1 MHRISET
8 EFEKLVG
15 QAIDALPDKYLSRIQ
30 NLVFVAENNPSP
42 EQRQRLHL
50 HNGQTLYGLYE
61 GIPLTQRG
69 NNYSMVL
76 PDKITIFKEP
86 LEYSSSNLS
95 DLTEQVRHT
104 VWHEVAHY
112 FGLDHD
118 QIYRLDGTR

>member
-1 MHRISET
+1 MHRISES

-15 QAIDALPDKYLSRIQ
+15 KAIDSLPDKYLSRIQ

-42 EQRQRLHL
+42 EQRLRLHL

-86 LEYSSSNLS
+86 LEYSSLDLD
-95 DLTEQVRHT
+95 DLTERVRHT

-118 QIYRLDGTR
+118 QIYRLDGTK